1 MEFLDKAIL
10 PQSAHHM
17 VLIKYLI
24 VVAFVLLI
32 PYLSLLLGNLSYSL
46 YFRKRAI
53 RENNENFY
61 KLSED
66 LIEMVTFNKGVAFA
80 LGVVPMLSSM
90 FGFAQL
96 LNQTN
101 ASVHGYLF
109 ISLLFLFNALLLIY
123 SYKNG
128 FLFKINSNEEIKADK
143 TDHNETEKIRKA
155 KQQRAIKIFG
165 KSGKYGITLLLIS
178 IYIFCGAIQ
187 LSFDTERWES
197 VGNIGEMVFSFN
209 ALIGFAQ
216 FIISAFLITS
226 AMILYR
232 YFRTNSEDSNYSD
245 EFKSYIRDF
254 VLLRGLLASILL
266 LLFVVLSVMLRS
278 KLSLSY
284 GVFGYSVFALCLILI
299 VSILFYVMI
308 KESNAKYH
316 SSVIYLI
323 ILTVFVLIIRD
334 QYSFDVST
342 KKQYAILAANYET
355 YQAKINE
362 QLGIGEVPI
371 SGADI
376 YNGRCI
382 ACHTFDK
389 KIVGPPYNSTMPKYE
404 GKKDLL
410 VKYILNPVKVNP
422 DYPAMPSQGLKPK
435 EAEAVAEYLL
445 TTYKKMP

>member
-24 VVAFVLLI
+24 VLAFALLI
-32 PYLSLLLGNLSYSL
+32 PYLSLLLGHLTYSL

-53 RENNENFY
+53 NEKDENFY

-66 LIEMVTFNKGVAFA
+66 LIEMITFNKSVAFA
-80 LGVVPMLSSM
+80 LGIVPMLSAM

-96 LNQTN
+96 LSQSN
-101 ASVHGYLF
+101 AGVHGYFFVSIIFLF
-109 ISLLFLFNALLLIY
+109 IALLLIY

-128 FLFKINSNEEIKADK
+128 FLFKVNANDYGYNLTEIER
-143 TDHNETEKIRKA
+143 NRIA
-155 KQQRAIKIFG
+155 KQERAVKIFG

-178 IYIFCGAIQ
+178 IYLFCGAVQ
-187 LSFDTERWES
+187 LSLDNEKWES

-226 AMILYR
+226 AMMLYS

-254 VLLRGLLASILL
+254 VLLRGLLASIIL
-266 LLFVVLSVMLRS
+266 LLFVVLSVMMRP

-284 GVFGYSVFALCLILI
+284 GVFGYSVFALFLILI
-299 VSILFYVMI
+299 VSGLFYVML
-308 KESNAKYH
+308 KESSTKYN
-316 SSVIYLI
+316 SAVIYLI
-323 ILTVFVLIIRD
+323 ILAVFVLIIRD

-342 KKQYAILAANYET
+342 KKQFAILAANYET

-362 QLGIGEVPI
+362 QLGIGLAPI
-371 SGADI
+371 SGEDI
-376 YNGRCI
+376 FNGRCI
-382 ACHTFDK
+382 ACHQFDK
-389 KIVGPPYNSTMPKYE
+389 KIVGPPYNQTMPKYE

-410 VKYILNPVKVNP
+410 VKYILNPSKINP
-422 DYPAMPSQGLKPK
+422 DYPAMPNQGLKPK
-435 EAEAVAEYLL
+435 EAEAVVEYLL

>member
-17 VLIKYLI
+17 ILIKYLI
-24 VVAFVLLI
+24 VVAFALLI
-32 PYLSLLLGNLSYSL
+32 PYLSLLFGNLAYSL

-80 LGVVPMLSSM
+80 LGVVPMLSAM

-109 ISLLFLFNALLLIY
+109 ISLLFLLIALFLIY
-123 SYKNG
+123 YYKNG
-128 FLFKINSNEEIKADK
+128 FLFNINSSEEVKAD
-143 TDHNETEKIRKA
+143 TIDHNEIEKIRNA
-155 KQQRAIKIFG
+155 KQLRAVKIFG

-187 LSFDTERWES
+187 FSFDTERWES

-232 YFRTNSEDSNYSD
+232 YFRTNSEDYNYSD
-245 EFKSYIRDF
+245 DFKSFIRDY

-266 LLFVVLSVMLRS
+266 LLFVVLSVMTRS
-278 KLSLSY
+278 KLSLSF
-284 GVFGYSVFALCLILI
+284 GVFSYSVVALCLILI
-299 VSILFYVMI
+299 VSSLFYVML
-308 KESNAKYH
+308 KESNAKY
-316 SSVIYLI
+316 SSAVIYLI
-323 ILTVFVLIIRD
+323 IAAVFVLIIRD

-342 KKQYAILAANYET
+342 KRQFAVLAANYET

-362 QLGIGEVPI
+362 QLGIGEVAI

-382 ACHTFDK
+382 ACHSFDK
-389 KIVGPPYNSTMPKYE
+389 RLVGPPYNSTMPKYE

-410 VKYILNPVKVNP
+410 VKYILNPVKINP
-422 DYPAMPSQGLKPK
+422 DYPAMPNQGLKPK
-435 EAEAVAEYLL
+435 EAEAIADYLL
-445 TTYKKMP
+445 TTYKK

>member
-32 PYLSLLLGNLSYSL
+32 PYLSLLLGNLAYSL

-66 LIEMVTFNKGVAFA
+66 MIEMITFNKGVAFA
-80 LGVVPMLSSM
+80 LGIVPMLSAM

-96 LNQTN
+96 LNQTS

-109 ISLLFLFNALLLIY
+109 ISLLFLINALLLIY

-128 FLFKINSNEEIKADK
+128 FLFKVKVNDENPNV
-143 TDHNETEKIRKA
+143 TNTEKNRIA
-155 KQQRAIKIFG
+155 KQERAVKIFG
-165 KSGKYGITLLLIS
+165 KSGKYGIYLLLIS

-187 LSFDTERWES
+187 LSFDTERWQS

-209 ALIGFAQ
+209 ALISFAQ

-232 YFRTNSEDSNYSD
+232 YFRTNSEGTNFKD
-245 EFKSYIRDF
+245 EFQNYIRDF
-254 VLLRGLLASILL
+254 VLIRGLIATILL
-266 LLFVVLSVMLRS
+266 ISFVVLSVMMRTKS
-278 KLSLSY
+278 SLSF
-284 GVFGYSVFALCLILI
+284 GVFGYTVVALCLILI
-299 VSILFYVMI
+299 VSSLFYLML
-308 KESNAKYH
+308 KESSTKYN
-316 SSVIYLI
+316 SAVIFLVV
-323 ILTVFVLIIRD
+323 LTVFVLIIRD
-334 QYSFDVST
+334 QYSVDVST
-342 KKQYAILAANYET
+342 KKQFAILAANYDA

-362 QLGIGEVPI
+362 QLGIGGAVI
-371 SGADI
+371 NGADI

-382 ACHTFDK
+382 ACHNFDK

-410 VKYILNPVKVNP
+410 VKFIMNPVKVNP
-422 DYPAMPSQGLKPK
+422 DYPAMPNQGLKPK
-435 EAEAVAEYLL
+435 EAEAVADYLL
-445 TTYKKMP
+445 TTYKK

>member
-24 VVAFVLLI
+24 VVAFVILI
-32 PYLSLLLGNLSYSL
+32 PYLSLLFGNLAYSL
-46 YFRKRAI
+46 YFRKRGI
-53 RENNENFY
+53 KENNENFY

-66 LIEMVTFNKGVAFA
+66 LIEMITFNKSVAFA
-80 LGVVPMLSSM
+80 LGIVPMLSLI

-109 ISLLFLFNALLLIY
+109 ISLLFLFTALLLIY
-123 SYKNG
+123 YYKNG
-128 FLFKINSNEEIKADK
+128 FLFKVKVSDESPSL
-143 TDHNETEKIRKA
+143 TDIEKNRIA
-155 KQQRAIKIFG
+155 KQERAVKIFG

-197 VGNIGEMVFSFN
+197 VGNIAEMVFSFN
-209 ALIGFAQ
+209 ALVGFVQ
-216 FIISAFLITS
+216 FILSAFLITS

-232 YFRTNSEDSNYSD
+232 YFKTNSEVSNYSD

-254 VLLRGLLASILL
+254 VLLRGLLASIIL
-266 LLFVVLSVMLRS
+266 LLFVVLSVMMRS

-299 VSILFYVMI
+299 VSSLFYVML
-308 KESNAKYH
+308 KESSTKYN
-316 SSVIYLI
+316 SAVIYLI
-323 ILTVFVLIIRD
+323 IVAVFVLIIRD

-355 YQAKINE
+355 YQTKINE
-362 QLGIGEVPI
+362 GLGIGVAAI

-382 ACHTFDK
+382 ACHNFDK
-389 KIVGPPYNSTMPKYE
+389 RIVGPPYNSTMPKYE

-410 VKYILNPVKVNP
+410 VKYILNPTKVNP
-422 DYPAMPSQGLKPK
+422 EYPSMPNQGLKPN
-435 EAEAVAEYLL
+435 EADAVAEYLL
-445 TTYKKMP
+445 TTYKK

>member
-10 PQSAHHM
+10 PQSDHHM

-32 PYLSLLLGNLSYSL
+32 PYLSLLLGNLTYSL

-66 LIEMVTFNKGVAFA
+66 LIEMITFNKGVAFA
-80 LGVVPMLSSM
+80 LGIVPMLSAM

-128 FLFKINSNEEIKADK
+128 FLFKIKVSDENSNL
-143 TDHNETEKIRKA
+143 TDIEKNRIA
-155 KQQRAIKIFG
+155 KQERALKIFG
-165 KSGKYGITLLLIS
+165 KSGKYGIILLLIS
-178 IYIFCGAIQ
+178 IYLFCGAVQ

-209 ALIGFAQ
+209 ALVSFAQ

-232 YFRTNSEDSNYSD
+232 YFRTNSEVSNYSD

-266 LLFVVLSVMLRS
+266 LLFIVLSVMMRS

-299 VSILFYVMI
+299 VSSLFYFML
-308 KESNAKYH
+308 KESHTKYN
-316 SSVIYLI
+316 SSLIFLVIVV
-323 ILTVFVLIIRD
+323 VFVLIIRD

-342 KKQYAILAANYET
+342 KKQFAVLAANYET

-422 DYPAMPSQGLKPK
+422 DYPAMPNQGLKPK
-435 EAEAVAEYLL
+435 EADAIAEYLL

>member
-17 VLIKYLI
+17 VLIRYLI

-32 PYLSLLLGNLSYSL
+32 PYLSLLLGNLAYSL

-53 RENNENFY
+53 RESNENFY

-66 LIEMVTFNKGVAFA
+66 MIEMITFNKGVAFA
-80 LGVVPMLSSM
+80 LGIVPMLSAM

-96 LNQTN
+96 LNQTS
-101 ASVHGYLF
+101 ASVHGYIF
-109 ISLLFLFNALLLIY
+109 ISLLFLINALLLIY

-128 FLFKINSNEEIKADK
+128 FLFKVKVNDENPNV
-143 TDHNETEKIRKA
+143 TDTEKNRIA
-155 KQQRAIKIFG
+155 KQERAAKIFG

-187 LSFDTERWES
+187 LSFDTERWQS

-209 ALIGFAQ
+209 ALISFAQ

-232 YFRTNSEDSNYSD
+232 YFRTNSDSTNFKD
-245 EFKSYIRDF
+245 EFKNYIRDF
-254 VLLRGLLASILL
+254 VLIRGLLATVLL
-266 LLFVVLSVMLRS
+266 LSFVVLSVMMRTKS
-278 KLSLSY
+278 SLSF
-284 GVFGYSVFALCLILI
+284 GVFGYTVVALCLILI
-299 VSILFYVMI
+299 VSSLFYLML
-308 KESNAKYH
+308 KESSTKYN
-316 SSVIYLI
+316 SAVIFLV

-342 KKQYAILAANYET
+342 KKQFAVLAANYDA

-362 QLGIGEVPI
+362 QLGIGGATI

-382 ACHTFDK
+382 ACHNFDK

-410 VKYILNPVKVNP
+410 VKFIMNPVKVNP

-445 TTYKKMP
+445 TTYKK

>member
-32 PYLSLLLGNLSYSL
+32 PYLSLLLGNLAYSL
-46 YFRKRAI
+46 YFRKRAV

-66 LIEMVTFNKGVAFA
+66 MIEMITFNKSMAFA
-80 LGVVPMLSSM
+80 LGIVPMLSAM

-96 LNQTN
+96 LNQTS
-101 ASVHGYLF
+101 ASVHGYIF
-109 ISLLFLFNALLLIY
+109 ISLLFLINALLLIY

-128 FLFKINSNEEIKADK
+128 FLFKIKISDDSSNLSDI
-143 TDHNETEKIRKA
+143 EKNRIA
-155 KQQRAIKIFG
+155 KQERAAKIFG
-165 KSGKYGITLLLIS
+165 KSGKYGISLLLIS

-187 LSFDTERWES
+187 LSFDTERWQS

-209 ALIGFAQ
+209 ALISFAQ

-232 YFRTNSEDSNYSD
+232 YFRTNTEATNFKD
-245 EFKSYIRDF
+245 EFKNYIRDF
-254 VLLRGLLASILL
+254 VLIRGLLATILL
-266 LLFVVLSVMLRS
+266 LSFVVLSVMMRTKS
-278 KLSLSY
+278 SLSF
-284 GVFGYSVFALCLILI
+284 GVFGYTVVALCLILI
-299 VSILFYVMI
+299 ISSLFYLML
-308 KESNAKYH
+308 KESSTKYN
-316 SSVIYLI
+316 SAVIFLV
-323 ILTVFVLIIRD
+323 ILTVFVLIVRD

-342 KKQYAILAANYET
+342 KKQFAILAANYDA
-355 YQAKINE
+355 YQAKVNE
-362 QLGIGEVPI
+362 QLGIGGATI

-410 VKYILNPVKVNP
+410 VKFIMNPVKVNP

-445 TTYKKMP
+445 TTYKK

>member
-32 PYLSLLLGNLSYSL
+32 PYLSLLLGNLTYSL

-53 RENNENFY
+53 KENNEDLY

-66 LIEMVTFNKGVAFA
+66 LIEMITFNKGVAFA
-80 LGVVPMLSSM
+80 LGIVPMLSSM

-96 LNQTN
+96 LSQTN

-128 FLFKINSNEEIKADK
+128 FLFKVKVSEESSNL
-143 TDHNETEKIRKA
+143 TDIEKNRIV
-155 KQQRAIKIFG
+155 KQERAVKIFG

-178 IYIFCGAIQ
+178 IYLFCGAVQ

-209 ALIGFAQ
+209 ALVSFAQ

-232 YFRTNSEDSNYSD
+232 YFRTNSEVSNYSD

-266 LLFVVLSVMLRS
+266 LLFIVLSVMMRS

-284 GVFGYSVFALCLILI
+284 GLFGYSVFALCLILI
-299 VSILFYVMI
+299 VSILFYLML
-308 KESNAKYH
+308 KESHTKYN
-316 SSVIYLI
+316 SSLIFLVIVV
-323 ILTVFVLIIRD
+323 VFVLIIRD

-342 KKQYAILAANYET
+342 KKQFTILAANYDS

-410 VKYILNPVKVNP
+410 VKYILNPSKINP
-422 DYPAMPSQGLKPK
+422 DYPAMPNQGLRPK
-435 EAEAVAEYLL
+435 EADAIAEYLL
-445 TTYKKMP
+445 TTYKK

>member
-24 VVAFVLLI
+24 VVAFILMI
-32 PYLSLLLGNLSYSL
+32 PYLSLLLGNLTYSL

-53 RENNENFY
+53 KENNEDLY
-61 KLSED
+61 KLSDD
-66 LIEMVTFNKGVAFA
+66 LIEMITFNKSVAFA
-80 LGVVPMLSSM
+80 LGIVPMLSAM

-96 LNQTN
+96 LNLTN

-128 FLFKINSNEEIKADK
+128 FLFKIKISDENPNL
-143 TDHNETEKIRKA
+143 TDIEKNRIA
-155 KQQRAIKIFG
+155 KQERAVRIFG
-165 KSGKYGITLLLIS
+165 KSGKYGIVLLLIS
-178 IYIFCGAIQ
+178 IYLFCGAIQ

-209 ALIGFAQ
+209 ALVSFAQ

-266 LLFVVLSVMLRS
+266 LLFVVLSVMMRS

-299 VSILFYVMI
+299 VSSLFYVML
-308 KESNAKYH
+308 KESHTKYN
-316 SSVIYLI
+316 SSLIFLVIVI
-323 ILTVFVLIIRD
+323 VFVLIIRD

-362 QLGIGEVPI
+362 QLGIGEAPI
-371 SGADI
+371 NGADI

-410 VKYILNPVKVNP
+410 VKYILNPSKINP
-422 DYPAMPSQGLKPK
+422 DYPAMPNQGLKPN

>member
-1 MEFLDKAIL
+1 MI
-10 PQSAHHM
+10 
-17 VLIKYLI
+17 LIKYLI
-24 VVAFVLLI
+24 VVAFVILI
-32 PYLSLLLGNLSYSL
+32 PYLSILLGNLAYSL

-66 LIEMVTFNKGVAFA
+66 LIEMITFNKGVAFA
-80 LGVVPMLSSM
+80 LGVVPMLSAM

-101 ASVHGYLF
+101 ASVHGYIF

-128 FLFKINSNEEIKADK
+128 FLFKINPGEDIQADK
-143 TDHNETEKIRKA
+143 IDHNETENIRSA
-155 KQQRAIKIFG
+155 KQQRAVKIFG
-165 KSGKYGITLLLIS
+165 KSGKYGIYLLLIS
-178 IYIFCGAIQ
+178 IYIFCGAVQ

-232 YFRTNSEDSNYSD
+232 YFRTNSGTLNYSD
-245 EFKSYIRDF
+245 EFKSFIRDF
-254 VLLRGLLASILL
+254 VLLRGLLASVLL
-266 LLFVVLSVMLRS
+266 LLFVVLSVMMRS

-284 GVFGYSVFALCLILI
+284 GVFGYSVAALCLILI
-299 VSILFYVMI
+299 VSSLFYVML
-308 KESNAKYH
+308 KESSTKY
-316 SSVIYLI
+316 SSAVIFLVI
-323 ILTVFVLIIRD
+323 SAVFVLIIRD

-362 QLGIGEVPI
+362 ELGIGVAAI

-382 ACHTFDK
+382 ACHSFDK

-410 VKYILNPVKVNP
+410 VKYILNPVKINP

-445 TTYKKMP
+445 MTYKK

>member
-17 VLIKYLI
+17 VLIRYLI

-32 PYLSLLLGNLSYSL
+32 PYLSLLLGNLAYSL

-53 RENNENFY
+53 RESNENFY

-66 LIEMVTFNKGVAFA
+66 MIEMITFNKGVAFA
-80 LGVVPMLSSM
+80 LGIVPMLGAI

-96 LNQTN
+96 LNQTS
-101 ASVHGYLF
+101 ASVHGYIF
-109 ISLLFLFNALLLIY
+109 ISLLFLINALLLIY

-128 FLFKINSNEEIKADK
+128 FLFKVKVNDENPNV
-143 TDHNETEKIRKA
+143 TDTEKNRIA
-155 KQQRAIKIFG
+155 KQERAAKIFG

-187 LSFDTERWES
+187 LSFDTERWQS

-209 ALIGFAQ
+209 ALISFAQ

-232 YFRTNSEDSNYSD
+232 YFRTNSDSTNFKD
-245 EFKSYIRDF
+245 EFKNYIRDF
-254 VLLRGLLASILL
+254 VLIRGLLATVLL
-266 LLFVVLSVMLRS
+266 LSFVVLSVMMRTKS
-278 KLSLSY
+278 SLSF
-284 GVFGYSVFALCLILI
+284 GVFGYTVVALCLILI
-299 VSILFYVMI
+299 VSSLFYLML
-308 KESNAKYH
+308 KESSTKYN
-316 SSVIYLI
+316 SAVIFLV

-342 KKQYAILAANYET
+342 KKQFAVLAANYDA

-362 QLGIGEVPI
+362 QLGIGGATI

-382 ACHTFDK
+382 ACHNFDK

-410 VKYILNPVKVNP
+410 VKFIMNPVKVNP

-445 TTYKKMP
+445 TTYKK

>member
-32 PYLSLLLGNLSYSL
+32 PYLSLLLGNLAYSL

-66 LIEMVTFNKGVAFA
+66 MIEMITFNKSVAFA
-80 LGVVPMLSSM
+80 LGIVPMLSAM

-96 LNQTN
+96 LNQTS

-109 ISLLFLFNALLLIY
+109 ISLLFLINALLLIY

-128 FLFKINSNEEIKADK
+128 FMFKIKISDDSSNLSDI
-143 TDHNETEKIRKA
+143 EKNRIT
-155 KQQRAIKIFG
+155 KQERAAKIFG
-165 KSGKYGITLLLIS
+165 KSGKYGISLLLIS

-187 LSFDTERWES
+187 LSFDTERWQS

-209 ALIGFAQ
+209 ALISFAQ
-216 FIISAFLITS
+216 FVISAFLITS

-232 YFRTNSEDSNYSD
+232 YFRTNSEGTNFND

-254 VLLRGLLASILL
+254 VLIRGLLATVLL
-266 LLFVVLSVMLRS
+266 LAFVVLTVMMRTKS
-278 KLSLSY
+278 SLSF
-284 GVFGYSVFALCLILI
+284 GVFGYTVVALCLILI
-299 VSILFYVMI
+299 VSSLFYLML
-308 KESNAKYH
+308 KESSTKYN
-316 SSVIYLI
+316 SSVIFLV

-342 KKQYAILAANYET
+342 KKQFAVLAANYDA

-362 QLGIGEVPI
+362 QLGIGGAAM

-410 VKYILNPVKVNP
+410 VKFIMNPVKVNP

-445 TTYKKMP
+445 TTYKK

>member
-32 PYLSLLLGNLSYSL
+32 PYLSLLLGNLAYSL

-66 LIEMVTFNKGVAFA
+66 IIEMITFNKSVAFA
-80 LGVVPMLSSM
+80 LGIVPMLSAM

-96 LNQTN
+96 LSQTG
-101 ASVHGYLF
+101 ASVDGYLF
-109 ISLLFLFNALLLIY
+109 ISLLFLINALLLIY

-128 FLFKINSNEEIKADK
+128 FLFKIKINDDNSNLSD
-143 TDHNETEKIRKA
+143 TEKNRIT
-155 KQQRAIKIFG
+155 KQERAAKIFG
-165 KSGKYGITLLLIS
+165 KSGKYGISLLLIS
-178 IYIFCGAIQ
+178 IYIFCGAVQ
-187 LSFDTERWES
+187 LSFDTERWQS

-209 ALIGFAQ
+209 ALISFTQ

-232 YFRTNSEDSNYSD
+232 YFRTNSEESHFND
-245 EFKSYIRDF
+245 EFKNYIRNF
-254 VLLRGLLASILL
+254 VLIRGLLSTILL
-266 LLFVVLSVMLRS
+266 LSFVVLSVMLRTKS
-278 KLSLSY
+278 SLSF
-284 GVFGYSVFALCLILI
+284 GVFGYTVVALCLILI
-299 VSILFYVMI
+299 VSGLFYLML
-308 KESNAKYH
+308 KESNTKYN
-316 SSVIYLI
+316 SAVIFLV

-342 KKQYAILAANYET
+342 KKQFAILAANYDA

-362 QLGIGEVPI
+362 QLGIGGAVI

-382 ACHTFDK
+382 ACHSFDK

-410 VKYILNPVKVNP
+410 VKFIMNPVKVNP
-422 DYPAMPSQGLKPK
+422 DYPAMPNQGLKPK

-445 TTYKKMP
+445 TTYKK